1 MGTRGK
7 SVRARTATAAS
18 LMSIAL
24 LGGTVL
30 AGSTQAAPATSNAT
44 CGQPSGMEKGAL
56 RFATRG
62 GSNKELRDY
71 PWALVRSGGMNYMAA
86 LIDSPGPTLAVLVSF
101 PTKGAYLSGM
111 RAINGTARSFTDLPA
126 GPRKM
131 PSAGSRA
138 LNCVLR

>member
-1 MGTRGK
+1 MN
-7 SVRARTATAAS
+7 ARTATAAG
-18 LMSIAL
+18 LMSIAFV
-24 LGGTVL
+24 GGAMLV
-30 AGSTQAAPATSNAT
+30 GSAQGAPATSNAT

-86 LIDSPGPTLAVLVSF
+86 IIASPGPTLAVLVSF

-111 RAINGTARSFTDLPA
+111 KAINGTARSFTDLPD
-126 GPRKM
+126 GPRRM
-131 PSAGSRA
+131 PSAGTRA
-138 LNCVLR
+138 LNCVLM